1 LVLCH
6 LSGTVGGGTLVAH
19 WEQLL
24 EEVVRTRR
32 MALIAYAC
40 LFTRD
45 RVEAEELVQE
55 AVVRTFSRTRTW
67 PDARSAEAY
76 VRSAIRTSFLD
87 ATRRR
92 KTWRDTSHLFTGDR
106 ERRSPDDTATTGL
119 DVRAALG
126 ALPPR
131 ERACVILRYID
142 DLTVADVAAELGLSD
157 GAVKR
162 YLFDGV
168 RTLRSELGD
177 AVSWP
182 DDHVGPTVTITPR
195 PTRSAS

>member
-1 LVLCH
+1 M
-6 LSGTVGGGTLVAH
+6 AQ

-55 AVVRTFSRTRTW
+55 AVVRTFSRARTW

-76 VRSAIRTSFLD
+76 VRTAIRTSFLD

-92 KTWRDTSHLFTGDR
+92 RTWRDASHLFAGDR
-106 ERRSPDDTATTGL
+106 TGRSPDETAATGI

-126 ALPPR
+126 DLPPR
-131 ERACVILRYID
+131 ERACVVLRYID
-142 DLTVADVAAELGLSD
+142 DLTVADIAAELSLSD

-162 YLFDGV
+162 YLSDGS
-168 RTLRSELGD
+168 RRLRAALGD
-177 AVSWP
+177 AVRWP
-182 DDHVGPTVTITPR
+182 DDPEVVPVTTR
-195 PTRSAS
+195 TTRSAS